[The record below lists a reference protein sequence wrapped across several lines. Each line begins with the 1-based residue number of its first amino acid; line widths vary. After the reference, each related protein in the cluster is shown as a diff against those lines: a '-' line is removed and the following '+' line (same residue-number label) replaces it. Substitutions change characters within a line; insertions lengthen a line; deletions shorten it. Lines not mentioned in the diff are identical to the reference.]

1 MLKKTTIQ
9 NTEVVIAALN
19 EEVGL
24 GLTIK
29 EMSKTLPTNH
39 IVVIDGHSHD
49 RTVEVAK
56 DNGADILFQ
65 EGRGKGDAIMK
76 AVEYLDPQLN
86 YVVFTDADYTYPA
99 KYVPEM
105 IEILEQNDDVGMVCG
120 NRFNGEVDGKA
131 LKTQFY
137 IGNKMLALAHSFLN
151 GVELTDPLTG
161 LRVVRAEILRDWRIK
176 SKGFD
181 IEVEL
186 NTEVQRQGYSIIE
199 VPIGYRERVGEKKL
213 KIKHGVTILRR
224 MLLF

>member
-1 MLKKTTIQ
+1 MLKETTIQ

-19 EEVGL
+19 EEVGV

-29 EMSKTLPTNH
+29 EMAENLPTNH

-76 AVEYLDPQLN
+76 AVEYLNPESN
-86 YVVFTDADYTYPA
+86 YVVLTDADYTYPA

-105 IEILEQNDDVGMVCG
+105 IEILEQDDSVGMVCG
-120 NRFNGEVDGKA
+120 NRFGGEVDGKA

-137 IGNKMLALAHSFLN
+137 IGNKMLALAHSVLN
-151 GVELTDPLTG
+151 GVELNDPLTG

-186 NTEVQRQGYSIIE
+186 NTEVQKQGYAIVEI
-199 VPIGYRERVGEKKL
+199 PIGYRERIGEKKL

-224 MLLF
+224 MLIF